1 MKLGDCFTTALRA
14 LYGNKLRSVLTMLG
28 ILIGVA
34 AVISVVS
41 LGRAQEAMTHE
52 AFASLGSNLI
62 YVMPGASSAGGMGGT
77 MGTGLTLTMEDAE
90 AIASNA
96 PSVAAVAPVAQITAQ
111 VAAGRENAG
120 VTVAGVTPV
129 YQWVNNL
136 NIAHGS
142 FITERDYKA
151 KSRVVVLGSQ
161 LAETLFGQQFDPTG
175 QSVRVNGRKFI
186 VIGVLESKGSTFGFE
201 DLTAYAP
208 LSTIQST
215 LAAQQVTSLG
225 HSVQVISIRAV
236 SEDKINSAEAEI
248 TTILRQRHRI
258 REGQE
263 NDFTVMSMS
272 SVSRIANQILG
283 IVQLVLTA
291 IAGISLL
298 VGGIGIMNIMLVS
311 VTERTREIGLRKALG
326 AKRRDILTQFLTE
339 AATLSFCG
347 GAIGV
352 GLGWLLVKI
361 ASIVA
366 TNMGFPIPAM
376 LPGDV
381 IALAV
386 GVSIFIGLVSGIYP
400 AFRGARLDPIES
412 LRHE

>member
-1 MKLGDCFTTALRA
+1 MRLWDCFTTALRA
-14 LYGNKLRSVLTMLG
+14 LTGNKLRSVLTMLG

-41 LGRAQEAMTHE
+41 LGRTQEAMTHE

-62 YVMPGASSAGGMGGT
+62 YVMPGASSHSGMGGT
-77 MGTGLTLTMEDAE
+77 MGTALTLTMEDAE

-96 PSVAAVAPVAQITAQ
+96 HSVAAVAPVAQLTAQ
-111 VAAGRENAG
+111 IAAGRENAG
-120 VTVAGVTPV
+120 VTVAGITPE

-136 NIAHGS
+136 TIAQGS

-215 LAAQQVTSLG
+215 LAAQQITSLG
-225 HSVQVISIRAV
+225 HSVQVISVRAG
-236 SEDKINSAEAEI
+236 SEDEIESAEEEI
-248 TTILRQRHRI
+248 TSILRQRHRI

-263 NDFTVMSMS
+263 DDFTVMSMS
-272 SVSRIANQILG
+272 SVSRIADQILG
-283 IVQLVLTA
+283 IVQLVLAA

-311 VTERTREIGLRKALG
+311 VTERTREIGLRKAIG

-339 AATLSFCG
+339 AATLSLCG

-366 TNMGFPIPAM
+366 ANMGFPIPTM

-400 AFRGARLDPIES
+400 AFRGARLDPIAS

>member
-1 MKLGDCFTTALRA
+1 
-14 LYGNKLRSVLTMLG
+14 
-28 ILIGVA
+28 
-34 AVISVVS
+34 
-41 LGRAQEAMTHE
+41 
-52 AFASLGSNLI
+52 
-62 YVMPGASSAGGMGGT
+62 
-77 MGTGLTLTMEDAE
+77 MGTALTLTMEDAE

-96 PSVAAVAPVAQITAQ
+96 PSVAAVAPVAQLTAQ
-111 VAAGRENAG
+111 IAAGRENAG
-120 VTVAGVTPV
+120 VTVAGVTPE

-136 NIAHGS
+136 TIAQGS

-215 LAAQQVTSLG
+215 LAAQQITSLG
-225 HSVQVISIRAV
+225 HSVQVISVRAG
-236 SEDKINSAEAEI
+236 SEDEIESAEEEI
-248 TTILRQRHRI
+248 TSILRQRHRI

-263 NDFTVMSMS
+263 DDFTVMSMS
-272 SVSRIANQILG
+272 SVSRIADQILG

-311 VTERTREIGLRKALG
+311 VTERTREIGLRKAIG

-339 AATLSFCG
+339 AATLSLCG

-381 IALAV
+381 VALAV
-386 GVSIFIGLVSGIYP
+386 GVSIFIGLISGIYP